1 MKNID
6 VKSAF
11 EPHRGSV
18 QCAKKYWRREK
29 LDAPGEFM
37 NDKADGL
44 DTVDNLTVEISGGEA
59 IARMLQ
65 LHDVGPMFGMAG
77 FQLLP
82 FYAAIRE
89 LGLTHTLINDER
101 SGAFMADAWSRV
113 TGRPGVCDATL
124 GPGATNLLTSLTES
138 LNAGIPIIAIAG
150 DANRT
155 HAWKNMT
162 QETRQIEMLRP
173 AVKEVIRVEV
183 GERIPEHV
191 RRAYAVATSGRPGPV
206 LIDVPED
213 ISHGMFEFA
222 ASELYADP
230 STTHA
235 PSRRTRPAR
244 ADIDRAA
251 TLLADAKRPVILA
264 GGGVHISGAQDVLTL
279 FAEDQAIPVAHT
291 LSGKGAIAC
300 THDLSLGLFG
310 RYDRTANGLLDTAD
324 AILVVGCKLGEI
336 ATKRYTIPRPGIP
349 IIHLDIL
356 PEEIGRWAQTDIALC
371 GDAREGLADLS
382 DALADGAEARRAAR
396 AGYIA
401 EAGAGKAKWRA
412 EVEERLTSGEVP
424 VNMARMVH
432 ELNNIL
438 PEDAILVADG
448 GFAAH
453 WTGLLYDT
461 KRAGRG
467 FIVDRGMASIGY
479 GVSGGIGAQLAAPDR
494 PVFTLTGDG
503 GLNMTLGDL
512 ETAARLGVPV
522 TVLVVNNAAS
532 GYIKALQHA
541 MFDGKYQSAD
551 LSDLN
556 YAAIA
561 EHLGCRGIRVEH
573 PDQLAAAFRT
583 ALEHRDKPNVIDI
596 VVTRDASK
604 MLPGVDNRAAP
615 IKKGDRIA

>member
-1 MKNID
+1 MSDNATNSGMGD
-6 VKSAF
+6 
-11 EPHRGSV
+11 
-18 QCAKKYWRREK
+18 
-29 LDAPGEFM
+29 PG
-37 NDKADGL
+37 
-44 DTVDNLTVEISGGEA
+44 DNATVEMSGGEA

-65 LHDVGPMFGMAG
+65 LHEVGPMFGMAG

-89 LGLTHTLINDER
+89 LGLAHTLINDER

-162 QETRQIEMLRP
+162 QETRQVEMLRP

-222 ASELYADP
+222 ANELYADP

-244 ADIDRAA
+244 ADVGRAA
-251 TLLADAKRPVILA
+251 ALLADAKRPVILA
-264 GGGVHISGAQDVLTL
+264 GGGVHISGAQDVLTS

-310 RYDRTANGLLDTAD
+310 RYDRTANTLLDTAD

-356 PEEIGRWAQTDIALC
+356 PEEIGRWARTDIALC
-371 GDAREGLADLS
+371 GDAREGIADLH
-382 DALADGAEARRAAR
+382 DALTDGAEARRSAR
-396 AGYIA
+396 ADYIA
-401 EAGAGKAKWRA
+401 EANAGKAKWRA
-412 EVEERLTSGEVP
+412 DVDARLTSDEVP

-467 FIVDRGMASIGY
+467 YIVDRGMASIGY

-561 EHLGCRGIRVEH
+561 ENLGCRGIRVEH
-573 PDQLAAAFRT
+573 PEQLADAFRT
-583 ALEHRDKPNVIDI
+583 ALEKRDKPNVIDI
-596 VVTRDASK
+596 VVTRDAGK
-604 MLPGVDNRAAP
+604 MLPGVDNRTAP

>member
-1 MKNID
+1 MCQK
-6 VKSAF
+6 KSR
-11 EPHRGSV
+11 H
-18 QCAKKYWRREK
+18 
-29 LDAPGEFM
+29 APSSGEIM
-37 NDKADGL
+37 NDNAAGSGTD
-44 DTVDNLTVEISGGEA
+44 DTGDNATVEMSGGEA

-65 LHDVGPMFGMAG
+65 LHEVGPMFGMAG

-89 LGLTHTLINDER
+89 LGLDHTLINDER

-162 QETRQIEMLRP
+162 QETRQVEMLRP
-173 AVKEVIRVEV
+173 AVKEVIRVEI

-222 ASELYADP
+222 ANELYADP

-244 ADIDRAA
+244 ADVGRAA
-251 TLLADAKRPVILA
+251 ALLADAKRPVILA
-264 GGGVHISGAQDVLTL
+264 GGGVHISGAQDVLTS
-279 FAEDQAIPVAHT
+279 FAEAQAIPVAHT

-310 RYDRTANGLLDTAD
+310 RYDRTANDLLDTAD

-371 GDAREGLADLS
+371 GDAREGLADLH
-382 DALADGAEARRAAR
+382 DALADGAAARCDARAA
-396 AGYIA
+396 YIT
-401 EAGAGKAKWRA
+401 EIGAGKAKWRA
-412 EVEERLTSGEVP
+412 EVEERLTSDEVP

-561 EHLGCRGIRVEH
+561 ENLGCRGIRVEH
-573 PDQLAAAFRT
+573 PDQLAGAFRT
-583 ALEHRDKPNVIDI
+583 ALENRDKPNVIDI
-596 VVTRDASK
+596 VVTRDAGK

>member
-1 MKNID
+1 MNQKAN
-6 VKSAF
+6 KS
-11 EPHRGSV
+11 
-18 QCAKKYWRREK
+18 
-29 LDAPGEFM
+29 
-37 NDKADGL
+37 
-44 DTVDNLTVEISGGEA
+44 DTGDNATVEMSGGKA
-59 IARMLQ
+59 LAKMLQ
-65 LHDVGPMFGMAG
+65 LHEVGPMFGMAG

-89 LGLTHTLINDER
+89 LGLAHTLINDER
-101 SGAFMADAWSRV
+101 SGAFMADAWARV

-124 GPGATNLLTSLTES
+124 GPGATNLLTSMTES
-138 LNAGIPIIAIAG
+138 LNAGIAMIAIAG

-162 QETRQIEMLRP
+162 QETRQVEMLRP
-173 AVKEVIRVEV
+173 AVKELIRVEI

-191 RRAYAVATSGRPGPV
+191 RRAYSVATAGRPGPV
-206 LIDVPED
+206 LLDVPED
-213 ISHGMFEFA
+213 ISHGVFEFA

-230 STTHA
+230 TTTHS

-244 ADIDRAA
+244 ADIARAA
-251 TLLADAKRPVILA
+251 AVLARAKRPVILA
-264 GGGVHISGAQDVLTL
+264 GGGVHISGAHQELTA
-279 FAEDQAIPVAHT
+279 FAEEQSIPVGHT

-300 THDLSLGLFG
+300 THKFSLGLFG
-310 RYDRTANGLLDTAD
+310 RYDRTANDILKTAD

-356 PEEIGRWAQTDIALC
+356 PEEIGRWAQTDVALC
-371 GDAREGLADLS
+371 GDAREGLAELR
-382 DALADGAEARRAAR
+382 DALNDGAKSRSAAR
-396 AGYIA
+396 AGYLA
-401 EAGAGKAKWRA
+401 EIYTGKAKWRA
-412 EVEERLTSGEVP
+412 DVEPRLTSDEVP

-438 PEDAILVADG
+438 PENAILVADG

-461 KRAGRG
+461 KCAGRG

-494 PVFTLTGDG
+494 PVFALTGDG

-541 MFDGKYQSAD
+541 MFGGQYQSAD

-556 YAAIA
+556 YAILA
-561 EHLGCRGIRVEH
+561 ENLGCRGIRVEH
-573 PDQLAAAFRT
+573 PDQLADAFRT
-583 ALEHRDKPNVIDI
+583 ALDNRDKPNVIDI
-596 VVTRDASK
+596 VVTRDAGK
-604 MLPGVDNRAAP
+604 MLPGVDNRTAP